1 MIIVCSLSDLENVCE
16 SIKPKYVISVIDPGY
31 APKTPNGVSKHLK
44 LGFDDIIEIS
54 SDNKIFRLNE
64 DEIPQVLPGKEHVN
78 SIIDF
83 TSNYDEKDDIVIH
96 CWCGVSRSMATAT
109 YLLCRENKLN
119 IESNIKYIRNIAPHA
134 NPNKLLISHFEKNL
148 NVGSKITSSFK
159 KFPHTKSYDC
169 SSNFAPVTLF
179 NIKEMKNFS

>member
-109 YLLCRENKLN
+109 YLLCKENKLN
-119 IESNIKYIRNIAPHA
+119 IESNIKYIRNIATHA
-134 NPNKLLISHFEKNL
+134 NPNKLLINHFEKNL
-148 NVGSKITSSFK
+148 NVGSEITNSFK
-159 KFPHTKSYDC
+159 KFPYTKSYDC